1 MMFGK
6 VKEHEKILFARNLG
20 LMIRSC
26 LSLSRALSVLERQ
39 TRNKLLKKVLADLQD
54 SIGQGSSFNESLAD
68 FPKVFPDLFVSMVA
82 AGEQSGNLSQSLQ
95 AVSDQMERTYLIKKK
110 IKGAMV
116 YPAVILGLIGVL
128 GILMLYFVV
137 PTLTSTFNDLGVEL
151 PLSTRIIIGISDFLR
166 YHTIVTLGILLLVV
180 GAVVYVVKQP
190 WGKRGVEFL
199 LLKLPLFSPIT
210 KEINAARTVRTLA
223 SLLSSGVEYVESIR
237 ITRDVVQNSYYREV
251 LEEAEKRVQKGEPI
265 SKVFLAYEN
274 LYPVFVGEM
283 ASVGEETGNLSE
295 MFGNV
300 ADFYEE
306 DVQEKT
312 KNMSTLIEP
321 LLMAVIGVF
330 VGIFV
335 YFQSNFF

>member
-1 MMFGK
+1 MAIFTYKAIKEDGSSYKGKMEAVNQYAVKEKIESAGEQVVFIEKGKEGSWVKRFTEKFDVMFGK

-20 LMIRSC
+20 LMIRSG

-151 PLSTRIIIGISDFLR
+151 PLSTRIIIGISD
-166 YHTIVTLGILLLVV
+166 
-180 GAVVYVVKQP
+180 
-190 WGKRGVEFL
+190 
-199 LLKLPLFSPIT
+199 
-210 KEINAARTVRTLA
+210 
-223 SLLSSGVEYVESIR
+223 
-237 ITRDVVQNSYYREV
+237 
-251 LEEAEKRVQKGEPI
+251 
-265 SKVFLAYEN
+265 
-274 LYPVFVGEM
+274 
-283 ASVGEETGNLSE
+283 
-295 MFGNV
+295 
-300 ADFYEE
+300 
-306 DVQEKT
+306 
-312 KNMSTLIEP
+312 
-321 LLMAVIGVF
+321 
-330 VGIFV
+330 
-335 YFQSNFF
+335 

>member
-1 MMFGK
+1 
-6 VKEHEKILFARNLG
+6 
-20 LMIRSC
+20 
-26 LSLSRALSVLERQ
+26 
-39 TRNKLLKKVLADLQD
+39 
-54 SIGQGSSFNESLAD
+54 
-68 FPKVFPDLFVSMVA
+68 
-82 AGEQSGNLSQSLQ
+82 
-95 AVSDQMERTYLIKKK
+95 
-110 IKGAMV
+110 
-116 YPAVILGLIGVL
+116 
-128 GILMLYFVV
+128 
-137 PTLTSTFNDLGVEL
+137 
-151 PLSTRIIIGISDFLR
+151 
-166 YHTIVTLGILLLVV
+166 
-180 GAVVYVVKQP
+180 
-190 WGKRGVEFL
+190 
-199 LLKLPLFSPIT
+199 LPLFSPIT

-330 VGIFV
+330 VGIFAISMLTPTYSLV
-335 YFQSNFF
+335 DAI